1 MPSKVE
7 IVLQDADGR
16 QGTASFYVND
26 VALPAGYQTKLDA
39 LTAVFGGT
47 TANFL
52 TTANVFKTRVI
63 IESAENNTLPAA
75 SDIRLA
81 WRVDVQPVG
90 EDIYTLQIPGRNP
103 LGALTSAIS
112 KHQLLDTSLA
122 VWTDFTDAL
131 AITTGLELEDE
142 NGTTSVPLGARAIST
157 KRQAPRV

>member
-1 MPSKVE
+1 MPSILEV
-7 IVLQDADGR
+7 VLQDADGR
-16 QGTASFYVND
+16 PGVMRVPVSD

-52 TTANVFKTRVI
+52 TTANVKKTRVI
-63 IESAENNTLPAA
+63 IESAENDVLPAA

-90 EDIYTLQIPGRNP
+90 EDIFTFQIPGRNP

-112 KHQLLDTSLA
+112 KHQLLDTTQA
-122 VWTDFTDAL
+122 VWDAFIDAL
-131 AITTGLELEDE
+131 AITTGLELESE
-142 NGTTSVPLGARAIST
+142 SGATAVPLGARAIST